1 MSVTRPEGG
10 GGYSHIKVTGM
21 LVGKLKLNRYGRPMC
36 VWHKL
41 KLTPKTD
48 ILIRVKDLKK
58 KGLVVFFFKNEI
70 SVKSVSR
77 QFLYISLS
85 TALSDA

>member
-1 MSVTRPEGG
+1 MW
-10 GGYSHIKVTGM
+10 
-21 LVGKLKLNRYGRPMC
+21 
-36 VWHKL
+36 VWLKL

-48 ILIRVKDLKK
+48 ILIEVKDLKK
-58 KGLVVFFFKNEI
+58 KKNGLVVFFFKNEI

-77 QFLYISLS
+77 QFLYIYLC

>member
-1 MSVTRPEGG
+1 MW
-10 GGYSHIKVTGM
+10 
-21 LVGKLKLNRYGRPMC
+21 L
-36 VWHKL
+36 KL

>member
-1 MSVTRPEGG
+1 MW
-10 GGYSHIKVTGM
+10 
-21 LVGKLKLNRYGRPMC
+21 L
-36 VWHKL
+36 KL

-48 ILIRVKDLKK
+48 ILIEVKDLKK
-58 KGLVVFFFKNEI
+58 KNGLVVFFFKNEI

-77 QFLYISLS
+77 QFLYIYLC

>member
-1 MSVTRPEGG
+1 MW
-10 GGYSHIKVTGM
+10 
-21 LVGKLKLNRYGRPMC
+21 
-36 VWHKL
+36 VWLKL

-58 KGLVVFFFKNEI
+58 KRNGLVVFFFKNEI

-77 QFLYISLS
+77 QFLYISLC